1 MIRINC
7 RECGNPIV
15 IKNGQFTAYCTKCGA
30 KHVVPNYGVAAP
42 KTEDLMNGSD
52 PDPVAEEAAE
62 KKQSVAAAAVDLNP
76 EPENAAERIIPEEIP
91 AADAEPKTAVPD
103 AEPETAISDPEPES
117 IPEIED
123 NAESLP
129 EGEPEPETKSADEA
143 EAELNPADAAEPAVP
158 DLEPAD
164 EAEYGPESE
173 PEEEAESGYPEY
185 SEDQKEDSAEEYAER
200 SAEEPTEE
208 LAQQPAEKKHG
219 IVPVIIG
226 LAMLLALI
234 TIGYSVWH
242 IVGHRRNPA
251 DFTVHPE
258 QTTGHL
264 DMEPSI
270 GGTDTAGA
278 ESTAEAAEITET
290 AENAATAE
298 GAGAPENSETA
309 DITESVDSSAEG
321 SAPETLAENSASA
334 AQEEAA
340 ETLADL
346 TGIVFDGKWLNTDGG
361 KKYELANG
369 DHVVG
374 WIEIDPENRYCPDV
388 TQKADAGFKGEY
400 YYFDEN
406 GMMLTGWQEIG
417 GLKYYLDPESGAMLH
432 DTIVDGITL
441 GPDGDAQE

>member
-62 KKQSVAAAAVDLNP
+62 TKQSVAAAAVDLNP

-103 AEPETAISDPEPES
+103 AEPES

-123 NAESLP
+123 NAESLS
-129 EGEPEPETKSADEA
+129 EGDSEPETKSADEA

-173 PEEEAESGYPEY
+173 SADEPES
-185 SEDQKEDSAEEYAER
+185 
-200 SAEEPTEE
+200 
-208 LAQQPAEKKHG
+208 AEKKHG
-219 IVPVIIG
+219 IVSVIIG

-290 AENAATAE
+290 AESAGAAE
-298 GAGAPENSETA
+298 GAEAPENSETA
-309 DITESVDSSAEG
+309 DITETGDSSAEG
-321 SAPETLAENSASA
+321 SAPETLAESSASA

>member
-15 IKNGQFTAYCTKCGA
+15 IKNGQFTAYCTRCGA

-42 KTEDLMNGSD
+42 KAEDLMNGSD
-52 PDPVAEEAAE
+52 PDPVAEETAE
-62 KKQSVAAAAVDLNP
+62 TKLSVAAAAVALNL

-103 AEPETAISDPEPES
+103 AEPENTVLIPEPES

-173 PEEEAESGYPEY
+173 SADEPES
-185 SEDQKEDSAEEYAER
+185 
-200 SAEEPTEE
+200 
-208 LAQQPAEKKHG
+208 AEKKHG
-219 IVPVIIG
+219 IVSVIIG

-321 SAPETLAENSASA
+321 SAPETLAESSASA

-340 ETLADL
+340 EPLADL

-388 TQKADAGFKGEY
+388 TQKAAAGFKGEY

>member
-62 KKQSVAAAAVDLNP
+62 TKQSVAAAAVALNP

-91 AADAEPKTAVPD
+91 AAAAEPKTAVPD
-103 AEPETAISDPEPES
+103 AEPES

-123 NAESLP
+123 NAESLS
-129 EGEPEPETKSADEA
+129 EGDSEPETKSADEA
-143 EAELNPADAAEPAVP
+143 EAELNPADAAEP

-173 PEEEAESGYPEY
+173 SADEPES
-185 SEDQKEDSAEEYAER
+185 
-200 SAEEPTEE
+200 
-208 LAQQPAEKKHG
+208 AEKKHG

-242 IVGHRRNPA
+242 IIGHRRNPA

-270 GGTDTAGA
+270 GGTDTAGV

-290 AENAATAE
+290 AESAGAAE

-309 DITESVDSSAEG
+309 DITETGDSSAEG
-321 SAPETLAENSASA
+321 SAPETLAESSASA

-388 TQKADAGFKGEY
+388 SQKAAAGFKGEY

-417 GLKYYLDPESGAMLH
+417 GLKYYLEPESGAMLH

>member
-62 KKQSVAAAAVDLNP
+62 TKQSVAAAAVALNP

-103 AEPETAISDPEPES
+103 AEPES

-123 NAESLP
+123 NAESLS
-129 EGEPEPETKSADEA
+129 EGDSEPETKSADEA
-143 EAELNPADAAEPAVP
+143 EAELNPADAAEP

-173 PEEEAESGYPEY
+173 SADEPES
-185 SEDQKEDSAEEYAER
+185 
-200 SAEEPTEE
+200 
-208 LAQQPAEKKHG
+208 AEKKHG

-242 IVGHRRNPA
+242 IIGHRRNPA

-270 GGTDTAGA
+270 GGTDTAGV

-290 AENAATAE
+290 AESAGAAE

-309 DITESVDSSAEG
+309 DITETGDSSAEG
-321 SAPETLAENSASA
+321 SAPETLAESSASA

-388 TQKADAGFKGEY
+388 SQKAAAGFKGEY

-417 GLKYYLDPESGAMLH
+417 GLKYYLEPESGAMLH